1 MNFRRAFVGLSLIA
15 MPLSLSAADIAF
27 TVASLKV
34 MPALGDKEGNYARF
48 EKLAREAAARG
59 AALVVTPE
67 GYLDGYAGGGPKQH
81 PNMNRAKLAAL
92 AEPIDGPTS
101 TRAAALA
108 RELRVHLIL
117 CFTEK
122 RGDKLLNTAAIFA
135 PDGTLAGRYSKSHI
149 AGGEIYDAGDEL
161 PVFNTALG
169 RMGVLICFDRQPPE
183 NARTLA
189 LRGAQFIVVPAFGK
203 TSSPVDEDIMLRTRA
218 LENGIYV
225 IYTSPRNAFVA
236 DPVGGLA
243 DQERSDRDTL
253 IFGHVV
259 LDARIGDRNSIQV
272 RRPELYGQLVE
283 PTTSNMPPKK

>member
-1 MNFRRAFVGLSLIA
+1 MKRWLIFLGLL
-15 MPLSLSAADIAF
+15 PLALRADIAF

-34 MPALGDKEGNYARF
+34 MPVLGDKAGNYARF

-59 AALVVTPE
+59 ADLIVTPE
-67 GYLDGYAGGGPKQH
+67 GYLDGYAGGGPKQY
-81 PNMNRAKLAAL
+81 PNMDRAKLAAL
-92 AEPIDGPTS
+92 AEPIDGPAAQ
-101 TRAAALA
+101 RAAALA
-108 RELRVHLIL
+108 RELHVHVIF

-122 RGDKLLNTAAIFA
+122 RGAKLHNTAAIFA
-135 PDGTLAGRYSKSHI
+135 PDGSLVGRYSKSHI

-189 LRGAQFIVVPAFGK
+189 LRGAQFIVVPAYGK
-203 TSSPVDEDIMLRTRA
+203 KSTVVDEDIMLRTRA

-236 DPVGGLA
+236 DPVGEISG
-243 DQERSDRDTL
+243 QERSNTDGL
-253 IFGHVV
+253 VFGRIV
-259 LDARIGDRNSIQV
+259 LDARIGDRNSIKV
-272 RRPELYGQLVE
+272 RRPELYGELVA
-283 PTTSNMPPKK
+283 PVAQHP